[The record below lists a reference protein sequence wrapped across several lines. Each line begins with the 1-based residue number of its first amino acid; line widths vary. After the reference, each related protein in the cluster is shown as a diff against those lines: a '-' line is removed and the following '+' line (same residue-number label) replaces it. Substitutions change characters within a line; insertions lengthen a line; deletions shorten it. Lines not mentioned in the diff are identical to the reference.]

1 MKIIQKAG
9 CESKCVQIGFTRRAV
24 GKQRKTW
31 GEKKK
36 ASPRAVQGDAK
47 CYNRPKCGWA
57 GQIKAQHREQERKKD
72 TKWKDKDSKK
82 QKREIRGKTWSE
94 KQRWDVWIEK
104 TYGLTCWGCRRRCPP
119 GVACWKMRWL
129 PRCWLKSSALG
140 RCLSP
145 ETPPCSSYTAPQT
158 CPPLSGSTW
167 ICIKTRKNTI
177 INALCSNIRGKRCTI
192 TARADS
198 EQPEIF

>member
-72 TKWKDKDSKK
+72 TK
-82 QKREIRGKTWSE
+82 
-94 KQRWDVWIEK
+94 
-104 TYGLTCWGCRRRCPP
+104 
-119 GVACWKMRWL
+119 
-129 PRCWLKSSALG
+129 
-140 RCLSP
+140 
-145 ETPPCSSYTAPQT
+145 
-158 CPPLSGSTW
+158 
-167 ICIKTRKNTI
+167 
-177 INALCSNIRGKRCTI
+177 
-192 TARADS
+192 
-198 EQPEIF
+198 